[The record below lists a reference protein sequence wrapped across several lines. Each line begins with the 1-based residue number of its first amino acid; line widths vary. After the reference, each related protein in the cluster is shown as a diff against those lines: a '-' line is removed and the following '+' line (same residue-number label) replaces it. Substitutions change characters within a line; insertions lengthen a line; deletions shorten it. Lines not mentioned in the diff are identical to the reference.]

1 MASSFILCLNKLF
14 FFHKE
19 KAFHFHKT
27 ILKVL
32 SMTLSGTSAW
42 IEASI
47 KICFIFEHFVLQ
59 LLCSGWRAAFIEMTG
74 ISIIWSAGQ
83 WDPQTKLR
91 AEAPQQ
97 QLAHGDATRSL
108 VRQGAFCIRGTHTQP
123 WERLLPS
130 PHEMWAW
137 QRKKTQVKE
146 QKASC
151 NSF

>member
-83 WDPQTKLR
+83 WDKAQGRGSPAAACPRWCYQVPGKARGFLHQGNSHTALR
-91 AEAPQQ
+91 KTAP
-97 QLAHGDATRSL
+97 LT
-108 VRQGAFCIRGTHTQP
+108 
-123 WERLLPS
+123 
-130 PHEMWAW
+130 AW
-137 QRKKTQVKE
+137 NVSMT
-146 QKASC
+146 A
-151 NSF
+151 

>member
-1 MASSFILCLNKLF
+1 MASSFILCLKKLF

-83 WDPQTKLR
+83 RDPQTKLR

-108 VRQGAFCIRGTHTQP
+108 VRQGAFCIGELTHSP
-123 WERLLPS
+123 EKDCSPHRMKCEHDSVKRLRSRSSRLL
-130 PHEMWAW
+130 A
-137 QRKKTQVKE
+137 TL
-146 QKASC
+146 
-151 NSF
+151 